1 MGCSTQRQWEQV
13 WLLWATLTFIQPNIP
28 LAYHLLKKF
37 AQWLLHVCFS
47 TLSEAAFSLVGNL
60 ACKTLEV
67 EKPGW
72 SVHVG
77 RISRPVTDIPIR
89 KTEISATVPAHLLI
103 IYEHIKI
110 LTKEIVVR
118 RDLGNRASP
127 VN

>member
-1 MGCSTQRQWEQV
+1 MFEHIIRGCVQFSRQ
-13 WLLWATLTFIQPNIP
+13 P
-28 LAYHLLKKF
+28 
-37 AQWLLHVCFS
+37 
-47 TLSEAAFSLVGNL
+47 
-60 ACKTLEV
+60 CKTLEV

-77 RISRPVTDIPIR
+77 RISRPVTEIPIR

-118 RDLGNRASP
+118 
-127 VN
+127 